1 MPQLPICLCA
11 SLRQVSRLVTQS
23 YDEAF
28 RPLGLTAM
36 QFYLLM
42 EIQAARGI
50 TPSGLAERAGLDLTT
65 LSRSLALLERN
76 GWVES
81 SAGADRRSKQY
92 QLTKQGAALVKRA
105 FPKWQAVQQQA
116 LTQLGPGA
124 WESLRPLLER
134 LTTPPVEER

>member
-1 MPQLPICLCA
+1 M
-11 SLRQVSRLVTQS
+11 VTQS

-42 EIQAARGI
+42 EIQTARGI
-50 TPSGLAERAGLDLTT
+50 TPSVLAERAGLDLTT

-81 SAGADRRSKQY
+81 GAGEDRRSKQF
-92 QLTKQGAALVKRA
+92 QLTKKGAALVKRA
-105 FPKWQAVQQQA
+105 FPKWQAAQQQA
-116 LTQLGPGA
+116 LAQLGPGA

-134 LTTPPVEER
+134 LTTGTTEQR